1 MPEVRSKIDL
11 AAELNQELHSLRSN
25 FESIIEKYSLNVK
38 SQIEEMV
45 QKLDTEKQPSDEK
58 LPLPKKKSLVKMVS
72 RIQKLKIKPEKG
84 RSKDVRRIQGMLD
97 ELSSIF
103 S

>member
-1 MPEVRSKIDL
+1 MPDAKSKIDL
-11 AAELNQELHSLRSN
+11 AAELSQELHSLRSN

-38 SQIEEMV
+38 SQIEEIV
-45 QKLDTEKQPSDEK
+45 QKLDMKKQPANEK
-58 LPLPKKKSLVKMVS
+58 LPLPKRKNFEKMIS
-72 RIQKLKIKPEKG
+72 KIQKLKIKPEKG
-84 RSKDVRRIQGMLD
+84 RSKDVRRIQGILD

>member
-1 MPEVRSKIDL
+1 MPDAKSKIDL
-11 AAELNQELHSLRSN
+11 AAELSRELHSLRSN

-45 QKLDTEKQPSDEK
+45 QKLDMKKQPANEK
-58 LPLPKKKSLVKMVS
+58 IPLPKRKNIEKMIS
-72 RIQKLKIKPEKG
+72 KIQKLKIKPEKG
-84 RSKDVRRIQGMLD
+84 RQKDVRRIQGILD